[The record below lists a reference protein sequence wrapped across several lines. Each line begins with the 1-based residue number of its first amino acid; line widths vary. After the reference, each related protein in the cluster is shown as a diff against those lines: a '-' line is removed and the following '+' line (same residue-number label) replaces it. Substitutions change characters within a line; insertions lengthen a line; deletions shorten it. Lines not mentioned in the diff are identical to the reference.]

1 MALMRRQ
8 SSGGGEA
15 GFSLIELMVAM
26 GVTLIIMTL
35 ASTVLMEC
43 FNIRSRQDTRTA
55 ALADVQ
61 RAVNIISREVASAGF
76 GLSTNGVVGCSGAAA
91 STCDSGDNSVRVRS
105 NLNRFDA
112 DPIDADT
119 SDDGEDVKFFIQTT
133 GDKRYVVRYNRNATS
148 DQATVLANRVD
159 QLQFYY
165 YDERVTYTTGTYSA
179 AAPDAALITN
189 VRNGAGTAES
199 EVAPNLAKYVV
210 VVIVVRLE
218 AVGSRG
224 ADGYQPETQE
234 MLVSDVALRNNDLTN
249 Y

>member
-43 FNIRSRQDTRTA
+43 FNIRTRQDTRVA
-55 ALADVQ
+55 SLADVQ
-61 RAVNIISREVASAGF
+61 RALNIISREVASAGF
-76 GLSTNGVVGCSGAAA
+76 GLTTNGVVGCSGAAA
-91 STCDSGDNSVRVRS
+91 STCDSGDNSIRVRS
-105 NLNRFDA
+105 NLNRFNSSPA
-112 DPIDADT
+112 DADT
-119 SDDGEDVKFFIQTT
+119 ADAGEDVKFFIQTT
-133 GDKRYVVRYNRNATS
+133 GDKRYVVRYDANVASNK
-148 DQATVLANRVD
+148 ATVLANRVD

-189 VRNGAGTAES
+189 VRNSAGTAEA
-199 EVAPNLAKYVV
+199 EVTPDAARYVV
-210 VVIVVRLE
+210 VVIVVRLA
-218 AVGSRG
+218 AVGTPG
-224 ADGYQPETQE
+224 TDGYQPETQE
-234 MLVSDVALRNNDLTN
+234 MLASDVALRNNDLSS

>member
-8 SSGGGEA
+8 SSAGGGEA

-26 GVTLIIMTL
+26 GVTLVIMTL

-43 FNIRSRQDTRTA
+43 FNVRSRQDSRTA

-61 RAVNIISREVASAGF
+61 RALNIISREVASAGY

-91 STCDSGDNSVRVRS
+91 STCDSGDNAIRVRS
-105 NLNRFDA
+105 NLNRFDSSPA
-112 DPIDADT
+112 DADT

-133 GDKRYVVRYNRNATS
+133 DGKRYVVRYNHNAVS
-148 DQATVLANRVD
+148 NQATVLANRVD

-165 YDERVTYTTGTYSA
+165 YDERVNYATGTYNA

-189 VRNGAGTAES
+189 VRNAAGTTEN
-199 EVAPNLAKYVV
+199 EVAPDEAKYVV

-218 AVGSRG
+218 AVGSPG
-224 ADGYQPETQE
+224 TDGYQPETQE
-234 MLVSDVALRNNDLTN
+234 MLVSDVILRNTDL
-249 Y
+249 

>member
-26 GVTLIIMTL
+26 GVTLVIMTL

-43 FNIRSRQDTRTA
+43 FNVRSRQDGRTA

-61 RAVNIISREVASAGF
+61 RALNIISREVASAGY

-91 STCDSGDNSVRVRS
+91 STCDSGDNAIRVRS

-112 DPIDADT
+112 SPADADT
-119 SDDGEDVKFFIQTT
+119 TDDGEDVKFFIQTT
-133 GDKRYVVRYNRNATS
+133 SGKRYVVRYNHNAVS
-148 DQATVLANRVD
+148 NQATVLANRVD

-165 YDERVTYTTGTYSA
+165 YDERVNYTTGTYNA

-189 VRNGAGTAES
+189 VRNAAGTTEN
-199 EVAPNLAKYVV
+199 EVAPDEAKYVV

-218 AVGSRG
+218 AVGSPG
-224 ADGYQPETQE
+224 TDGYQPETQE
-234 MLVSDVALRNNDLTN
+234 MLVSDVTLRNTDL
-249 Y
+249 

>member
-1 MALMRRQ
+1 MRRQ

-43 FNIRSRQDTRTA
+43 FNIRSRQDSRTA

-61 RAVNIISREVASAGF
+61 RALNIISREVASAGY
-76 GLSTNGVVGCSGAAA
+76 GLSTNGVVGCSGATA
-91 STCDSGDNSVRVRS
+91 STCDSDDNAIRIRS
-105 NLNRFDA
+105 NLNRFNSSPA
-112 DPIDADT
+112 DADT
-119 SDDGEDVKFFIQTT
+119 ADDGEDVKFFIQTT
-133 GDKRYVVRYNRNATS
+133 NGKRYVVRYNHNGTS
-148 DQATVLANRVD
+148 NQATVLANRVD

-189 VRNGAGTAES
+189 VRNAAGTAES
-199 EVAPNLAKYVV
+199 EVAPNLAKYVI

-218 AVGSRG
+218 AVGSPG
-224 ADGYQPETQE
+224 TDGYQPETQE
-234 MLVSDVALRNNDLTN
+234 MLVSDVALRNNDLAN

>member
-1 MALMRRQ
+1 MRRQ

-43 FNIRSRQDTRTA
+43 FHVRTRQDSRTS

-61 RAVNIISREVASAGF
+61 RALNIISREVASAGY
-76 GLSTNGVVGCSGAAA
+76 GLSTNGVVGCAGAAA
-91 STCDSGDNSVRVRS
+91 STCDSGDNSIRIRS

-112 DPIDADT
+112 SPPDT
-119 SDDGEDVKFFIQTT
+119 DTADDGEDVKFFIQTT
-133 GDKRYVVRYNRNATS
+133 NGKRYVVRYNHNAAT
-148 DQATVLANRVD
+148 DKATVLANRID

-165 YDERVTYTTGTYSA
+165 YDERVTYTTGTYNA
-179 AAPDAALITN
+179 ASPDAALITN
-189 VRNGAGTAES
+189 VKNAAGTAEA
-199 EVAPNLAKYVV
+199 EVTPDLAKYVV
-210 VVIVVRLE
+210 VVIVVKLD
-218 AVGSRG
+218 AVGKRG
-224 ADGYQPETQE
+224 TNGYQPATQE
-234 MLVSDVALRNNDLTN
+234 MLVSDVALRNNDLSN

>member
-43 FNIRSRQDTRTA
+43 FNIRSRQDTRTS

-61 RAVNIISREVASAGF
+61 RALNIISREVASAGY
-76 GLSTNGVVGCSGAAA
+76 GLSTNGIVGCSGAAA
-91 STCDSGDNSVRVRS
+91 STCDSGDNAIRVRA
-105 NLNRFDA
+105 NHNRFDSSPA
-112 DPIDADT
+112 DSDT
-119 SDDGEDVKFFIQTT
+119 GDDGEDVKFFIQTT
-133 GDKRYVVRYNRNATS
+133 GDKRYVVRYNHNAVS
-148 DQATVLANRVD
+148 NQATVLANRVD

-165 YDERVTYTTGTYSA
+165 YDERVTYTTGTYSV

-189 VRNGAGTAES
+189 VRNNAGGAEN
-199 EVAPNLAKYVV
+199 EVAPGAAKYVV
-210 VVIVVRLE
+210 IVIVVRLE
-218 AVGSRG
+218 AVGTRG
-224 ADGYQPETQE
+224 TDGYQPETQE
-234 MLVSDVALRNNDLTN
+234 MLVSDVALRNNDLAN